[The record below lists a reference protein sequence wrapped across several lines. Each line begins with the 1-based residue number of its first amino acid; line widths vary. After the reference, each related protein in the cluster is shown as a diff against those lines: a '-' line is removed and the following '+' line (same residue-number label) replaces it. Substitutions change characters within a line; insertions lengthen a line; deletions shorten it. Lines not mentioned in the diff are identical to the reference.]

1 MLLEQQVTK
10 EMYYN
15 SPFLHKEQYLHG
27 NCNEITIDLLF
38 IKIKPVVKAL
48 NKI

>member
-1 MLLEQQVTK
+1 MLLQQQVTK

-15 SPFLHKEQYLHG
+15 SPFLHREQYLYSY
-27 NCNEITIDLLF
+27 CNEITIDLFF
-38 IKIKPVVKAL
+38 IKIKPVVRAL